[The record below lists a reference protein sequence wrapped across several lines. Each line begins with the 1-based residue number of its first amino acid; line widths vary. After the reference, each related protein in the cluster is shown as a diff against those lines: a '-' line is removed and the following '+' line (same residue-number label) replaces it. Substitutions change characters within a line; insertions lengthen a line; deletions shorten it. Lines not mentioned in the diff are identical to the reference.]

1 MSTHNRLTR
10 HGFRAGFILAAVIAL
25 WSFATRSSEAR
36 PVSTPSPQV
45 SAEHS
50 SWQQLPDMPVPRWE
64 SGTVVIDDTL
74 YCFGGYTMGTKSSK
88 RADVFDPADNTWRPL
103 ADLPSAITHINTVLD
118 GRSVW
123 IAGGFKDGYPGEGDH
138 RGVAV

>member
-10 HGFRAGFILAAVIAL
+10 HGFRAGFILAAVAAL

-36 PVSTPSPQV
+36 PAPTPSPQV

-64 SGTVVIDDTL
+64 SGRSGTEGHAPSHDPPSHVVTL
-74 YCFGGYTMGTKSSK
+74 SQPLSQPIHPGT
-88 RADVFDPADNTWRPL
+88 DL
-103 ADLPSAITHINTVLD
+103 ATAPPKNL
-118 GRSVW
+118 
-123 IAGGFKDGYPGEGDH
+123 
-138 RGVAV
+138 GVHGICQVGHSFAHPQLRLL